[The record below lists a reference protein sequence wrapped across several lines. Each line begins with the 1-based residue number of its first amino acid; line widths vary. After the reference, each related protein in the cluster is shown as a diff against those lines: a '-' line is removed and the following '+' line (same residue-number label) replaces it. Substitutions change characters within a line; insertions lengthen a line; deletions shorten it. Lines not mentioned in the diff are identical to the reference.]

1 MTDGALTPPDSASL
15 EAWIYQLL
23 RLTGACATAGTPARS
38 PLGEEAE
45 PA

>member
-1 MTDGALTPPDSASL
+1 MTDDVLTPPDSASL

-23 RLTGACATAGTPARS
+23 RLTGACATVGTPAGS